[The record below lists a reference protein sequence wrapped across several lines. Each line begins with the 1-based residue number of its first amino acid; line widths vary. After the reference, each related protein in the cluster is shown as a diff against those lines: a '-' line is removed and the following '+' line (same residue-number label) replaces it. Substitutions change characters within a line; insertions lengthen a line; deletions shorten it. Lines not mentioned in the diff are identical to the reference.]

1 MGYLDFRK
9 TDRKYLNSKQIL
21 YINTN
26 VVVNGVKGVTG
37 RPFQVLAVRYL

>member
-9 TDRKYLNSKQIL
+9 TDRKYLNIRQIL

-26 VVVNGVKGVTG
+26 VVIKEGKGITG